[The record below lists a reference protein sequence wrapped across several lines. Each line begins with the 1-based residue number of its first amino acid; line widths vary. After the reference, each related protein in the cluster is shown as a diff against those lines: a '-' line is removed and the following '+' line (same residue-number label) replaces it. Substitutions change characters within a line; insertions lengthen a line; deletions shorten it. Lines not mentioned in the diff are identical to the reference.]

1 MLLKLE
7 TQASIWP
14 LNLIAVKLPVF
25 SSTMGQNSSTNFF
38 YDSNQL
44 TRQHILDQDRL
55 QCSWRTWKQCIACGG
70 NILSDYL
77 GCCSD
82 IKLSYQVKEG
92 HIKTAR
98 VLLTESRWPEGI
110 HVQKS
115 LHISP
120 QFLVNDNI
128 AVVCLPRLQ
137 TTRAEVLCMSSPGEL
152 SFSTFRGTWKVNRF
166 DFDSGSLRRMRW
178 KCSSYSSN
186 VCLSIT

>member
-1 MLLKLE
+1 
-7 TQASIWP
+7 
-14 LNLIAVKLPVF
+14 
-25 SSTMGQNSSTNFF
+25 MGQNSSTNFF

-55 QCSWRTWKQCIACGG
+55 QCSWRAGKQCIACGG

-77 GCCSD
+77 GCCSE
-82 IKLSYQVKEG
+82 IKLSAQVKEG

-137 TTRAEVLCMSSPGEL
+137 TTRAEVLCMSSPGKQPP
-152 SFSTFRGTWKVNRF
+152 SSTLKWSWEVNQF
-166 DFDSGSLRRMRW
+166 DIGSGSLRRMRW

-186 VCLSIT
+186 VCQSTTLTDLMEKVSST